1 MSELDPVNF
10 NKAIKAFI
18 QTYTDLEAQNIILG
32 YQNNVVLPETEDYA
46 VFHIIRDEVHGKGDS
61 GLIHDEQG
69 DFYYLLKTRFLTVQI
84 DLYCENNN
92 RYTDLPAM
100 RRCQELEAVA
110 NSELGV
116 SFFNQYGLSC
126 LGSNSMKAD
135 FAAGDS
141 GILEFRWIL
150 ELRLSY
156 NSKYKYATDSFS
168 AIDLQL
174 HPEG

>member
-18 QTYTDLEAQNIILG
+18 QTYTDLEAKNIILG

-46 VFHIIRDEVHGKGDS
+46 VFHIIRDEIHGKGDG
-61 GLIHDEQG
+61 GLIHDQQG

-156 NSKYKYATDSFS
+156 NSKYRYKTDSFS

>member
-1 MSELDPVNF
+1 MAEEENVNF

-18 QTYTDLEAQNIILG
+18 QEYTDLEAQNIILG

-46 VFHIIRDEVHGKGDS
+46 VFHIIADEVHGKGDY
-61 GLIHDEQG
+61 GLIQRNNKDY
-69 DFYYLLKTRFLTVQI
+69 YYLLKTRFLTVQI

-100 RRCQELEAVA
+100 RRAQELEAVA

-116 SFFNQYGLSC
+116 MFFNQYGLSC

-141 GILEFRWIL
+141 GILEYRWIL

-156 NSKYKYATDSFS
+156 NSKYKYKTNSFS
-168 AIDLQL
+168 DININLK
-174 HPEG
+174 PEV